1 MWLDVCVCVCVKF
14 KLSLRFVSLKLFV
27 LLVIIIISHLE
38 LTLAKKNPYGINLF
52 SWQCQ
57 TFWICSGFRLGT
69 AKTGSLGE
77 AYAGSWADPQTE
89 QRKGPFLTRSL
100 AALVTQWRQWNFT
113 SHHSNQPVPGASLF
127 NTLYGVDCSKTF
139 SLPAIKYSQL

>member
-1 MWLDVCVCVCVKF
+1 MLACVCVKF
-14 KLSLRFVSLKLFV
+14 KLCLKFVSLNLFV
-27 LLVIIIISHLE
+27 LLVIIIISPLE
-38 LTLAKKNPYGINLF
+38 LTLAKKKIKKNPHDINLF
-52 SWQCQ
+52 SWQRQ

-69 AKTGSLGE
+69 AMTGSLGE
-77 AYAGSWADPQTE
+77 AHAGSWADPQTE
-89 QRKGPFLTRSL
+89 QRMGPFLTRSL

-127 NTLYGVDCSKTF
+127 NTLYGADCSKTF